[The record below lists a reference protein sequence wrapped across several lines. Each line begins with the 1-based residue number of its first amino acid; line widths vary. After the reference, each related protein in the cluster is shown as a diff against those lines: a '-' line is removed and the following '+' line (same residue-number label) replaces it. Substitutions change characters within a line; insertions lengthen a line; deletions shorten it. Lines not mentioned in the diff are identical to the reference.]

1 MTLAKV
7 YAFAQQLRWMFKFA
21 FLHLLRSYSSLASFA
36 AIDKLAMAL
45 NGLRQLSQVSYVGIK
60 QGLNFKQNI
69 SKMKKYIQFYTSS
82 GVFSPNLFKHISN
95 VFWYMRQIEKC
106 SVILIAWESTT
117 KVTTLCKWTLGLGK
131 RIVCLKGLSLKWL
144 LFLGVNIWE
153 AWSL

>member
-7 YAFAQQLRWMFKFA
+7 YAFAQQLRWMLKFA

-36 AIDKLAMAL
+36 SIDKLAMAL
-45 NGLRQLSQVSYVGIK
+45 NGLGQPSQVSYVGIK

-82 GVFSPNLFKHISN
+82 GVFFPNLFKHISN
-95 VFWYMRQIEKC
+95 FFCYMRQIEKC
-106 SVILIAWESTT
+106 SVILLAWESTT
-117 KVTTLCKWTLGLGK
+117 KVTTLCKWALVLGK
-131 RIVCLKGLSLKWL
+131 RIVCLKGLSLKLL